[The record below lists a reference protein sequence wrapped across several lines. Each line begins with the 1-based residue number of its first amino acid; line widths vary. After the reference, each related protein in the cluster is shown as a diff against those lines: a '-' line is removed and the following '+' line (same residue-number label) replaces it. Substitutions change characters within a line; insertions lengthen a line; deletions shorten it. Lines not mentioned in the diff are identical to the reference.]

1 MQIIKR
7 LNRHKY
13 LRSFFVLFFLI
24 FYLWNNLQ
32 VSAHNAYFLQITY
45 DEGGYQFSASVS
57 MDAEGSSDSKHAEEE
72 AGDYLKYIN
81 SNHGDEG
88 HPWENPVF
96 GVTSDSYEVNTY
108 NDQLTNDIDGGESS
122 HLYYTFP
129 PIHVAEGSWF
139 FGLGGEDGEDFG
151 DDVGDANSKDMQLAY
166 RINDNLI
173 QHFNSLLEQIR
184 KSQEWQPDGRKFLL
198 FATDL
203 ANKAWNVSTG
213 TEDSATIEYVPS
225 KISSES
231 GLSDEEKTTI
241 EIRRPDYD
249 DETFQRVKAEDM
261 PEWAYLEIEI
271 QSDIYTS
278 EQIANE
284 ENIDWY
290 VAFLDKGYCEPG
302 KNTKYT
308 VDTIGTDY
316 EPQTARSEEYRTSC
330 STGGRDNDTVN
341 NTNDVRDFEWFGWK
355 SVVLQ
360 ADHLLVS
367 QQISSSNA
375 SELADG
381 DGLGHTFA
389 KAFTKIYSTVT
400 NFLGLSTIEELV
412 LAEGSWGNRSY
423 MGLFPNA
430 WLPVINFVNVILQLI
445 VWSLLAFSLTKLLF
459 KRSLATMNIGEKIAL
474 MDGMKNIIIS
484 AIMMGIWPLLFMMLG
499 RFNYFLVKMFGA
511 ISPFSETFSISMI
524 ASTNILIL
532 FGMFYVLVIT
542 IYFNIVY
549 IIRSITLAFLYALSP
564 LFIFTIS
571 LGGSWM
577 QYFNVWLKELIGH
590 IYIQAFQAL
599 MVAFFSYLTKAGNGT
614 FGLSSILTQFVI
626 LTSFI
631 PISSFIKNSVFQ
643 MGDGVM
649 NQLAQAHQTNLT
661 SRLGKGLGSEKGG
674 GSGGGGGAG
683 GGAGVGSA
691 AVGGIESRN
700 RQMKATET
708 QNTPKELKGGQANMG
723 KEMNFGGKAKA
734 VAVGLAKKSPV
745 GKAVSAVKNSSDF
758 RKYSNRLAGHGNE
771 AGIGKQA
778 LATGLGLASVAKHGL
793 GHVAK
798 GSFHAAQGTFDAT
811 MGNQFGADYHWKKVG
826 NEIRDGVADSE
837 GRFKEGYSGVS
848 QGDASG
854 QYVQDNHE
862 AKSADGKTTKTI
874 DTGITKEGHT
884 RSGGTVYNVPDIGH
898 NVQNANRAIAGGS
911 TLELD
916 DKGVVKANSGKK
928 GNWTAEQRRD
938 ASTRGKMVTM
948 AQYAANHR
956 EEAQKNFGIS
966 YNTAT
971 KQLVD
976 ERGLFSDAT
985 RLEQAYQQVM
995 ETSDMNQAARS
1006 QDVLSADQTDFSKT
1020 DDPKS

>member
-96 GVTSDSYEVNTY
+96 EIKSDTYE
-108 NDQLTNDIDGGESS
+108 LTDNYLERAENDISEGEPY

-129 PIHVAEGSWF
+129 PIHLSNDHWF
-139 FGLGGEDGEDFG
+139 NPFDGNDGNDGDGEDFG

-166 RINDNLI
+166 RLNDNVV

-213 TEDSATIEYVPS
+213 AEDSATIEYIPS
-225 KISSES
+225 KLSSDD
-231 GLSDEEKTTI
+231 GLNDENKTTI

-271 QSDIYTS
+271 ISDIYTA

-302 KNTKYT
+302 TNTKYT
-308 VDTIGTDY
+308 VETIGTDY
-316 EPQTARSEEYRTSC
+316 EPQEARNQDYRTGC
-330 STGGRDNDTVN
+330 ATGTKDTTSVS

-355 SVVLQ
+355 SIVLQ
-360 ADHLLVS
+360 ADHLLFS

-381 DGLGHTFA
+381 EGLGHTFA
-389 KAFTKIYSTVT
+389 KAFTKIYSTLT

-564 LFIFTIS
+564 IFIFTIS

-700 RQMKATET
+700 RQMKAMET
-708 QNTPKELKGGQANMG
+708 QNTPQKIKDGQSSMEGSSTKKN
-723 KEMNFGGKAKA
+723 NKAFKT
-734 VAVGLAKKSPV
+734 
-745 GKAVSAVKNSSDF
+745 
-758 RKYSNRLAGHGNE
+758 YSNRFAGHGNE
-771 AGIGKQA
+771 ASKWQQRMAPAVGVGN
-778 LATGLGLASVAKHGL
+778 VAKHGL
-793 GHVAK
+793 GHLAK

-837 GRFKEGYSGVS
+837 GRFKEGYAGIEN
-848 QGDASG
+848 GDI
-854 QYVQDNHE
+854 N
-862 AKSADGKTTKTI
+862 GKHVGESCKTVEGKPV
-874 DTGITKEGHT
+874 DTAITKMGHS
-884 RSGGTVYNVPDIGH
+884 RSGAAVYKVNSIEPDAFNADQSIANNNKLKLDQDG
-898 NVQNANRAIAGGS
+898 NVQ
-911 TLELD
+911 TF
-916 DKGVVKANSGKK
+916 SGEK
-928 GNWTAEQRRD
+928 GNYSKSERVD
-938 ASTRGKMVTM
+938 ASTRFKTRTL
-948 AQYAANHR
+948 AQYA
-956 EEAQKNFGIS
+956 EEHPEDARKNFGIAYS
-966 YNTAT
+966 SAT
-971 KQLVD
+971 KEFID
-976 ERGLFSDAT
+976 ERGILEDST
-985 RLEQAYQQVM
+985 KLEQAYQQVR
-995 ETSDMNQAARS
+995 ETNDMNIS
-1006 QDVLSADQTDFSKT
+1006 EKKLSVLHEPTSNKAENKPENS
-1020 DDPKS
+1020 